1 MTQVVPDASFID
13 LGVVGA
19 EDRTRGGPQL
29 PVHLRRPLLAA
40 GLALV
45 CLLALAASVRGRPGL
60 GDPLWTGS
68 VSLNGFTLGTR
79 SLYVARPDGKAVTAL
94 DLLTGRPR
102 WSRDITE
109 LPNSTYDLG
118 NGVAVVM
125 TSSPSSDGFGPHEA
139 TITLVRDGTGER
151 IAQIAGSYYLPS
163 ADGHLLLVFSTRS
176 RDPDSCAASETR
188 CEDVTAWDMGTG
200 AVAWRLN
207 LAPNTG
213 SIPSIVDGR
222 VEALAEFHADRT
234 VRLHDVST
242 GAVTGTM
249 SLSPEVFHSG
259 GVGMVRD
266 MFLTAQRG
274 PEGITVTA
282 YRRPSL
288 GRSWSVV
295 VSDFTP
301 MSGEGDGRLILSECG
316 PDACMTVSGGSTRV
330 IGLSTGS
337 VRPPI
342 AFEVI
347 QRLGG
352 GVFLANRIHPE
363 VPLSLG
369 MGARM
374 AGFVVDLDGRTLA
387 TLAVVGLVEWS
398 DSGDRGL
405 ATQEGP
411 DRTGFLVIDDRG
423 GVRSL
428 GSVPGTGLTCRARAD
443 VLACSDPGGTLRVW
457 RLPLSGF

>member
-1 MTQVVPDASFID
+1 LID
-13 LGVVGA
+13 LGVLGA
-19 EDRTRGGPQL
+19 EDRARGGPEL

-40 GLALV
+40 VLALV
-45 CLLALAASVRGRPGL
+45 CLLALAASVRSRPGL

-94 DLLTGRPR
+94 NLLTGRPR

-109 LPNSTYDLG
+109 LPISTNDLG

-125 TSSPSSDGFGPHEA
+125 TRPPSSDATALPEA
-139 TITLVRDGTGER
+139 TITLVREATGER
-151 IAQIAGSYYLPS
+151 IAQTAGSYYLPS
-163 ADGHLLLVFSTRS
+163 ADGRLLLVFSTRS
-176 RDPDSCAASETR
+176 RDPDSCAAQETF
-188 CEDVTAWDMGTG
+188 CVDVTAWDVG
-200 AVAWRLN
+200 AGAMAWRLN

-213 SIPSIVDGR
+213 SLPSLVDGR
-222 VEALAEFHADRT
+222 VEALAELDTDGT

-242 GAVTGTM
+242 GAVTGKM

-259 GVGMVRD
+259 GQVGLVRD

-274 PEGITVTA
+274 PEGITLTA

-301 MSGEGDGRLILSECG
+301 MNDEGEGSLILSECG
-316 PDACMTVSGGSTRV
+316 PDACMTVSGASTRV

-337 VRPPI
+337 VTPPI

-352 GVFLANRIHPE
+352 GVFLTSHFHS

-374 AGFVVDLDGRTLA
+374 DGFVLDPDGRTLA
-387 TLAVVGLVEWS
+387 KLAVIGLVDWS

-405 ATQEGP
+405 VTQEGP

-423 GVRSL
+423 SLRSL
-428 GSVPGTGLTCRARAD
+428 GSVSGTGLTCRARAD
-443 VLACSDPGGTLRVW
+443 VLACSDRGGALRVW
-457 RLPLSGF
+457 RLPLSASLTNRSQ